1 MKEQDLKLRL
11 RIRKLLRID
20 LAKDNSALDAVH
32 ETDMLRIQEL
42 INDNKNLKKEIRVLT
57 DENIKLVSIIRNT
70 KDVKAI

>member
-20 LAKDNSALDAVH
+20 LAKDNSALDTVH

-42 INDNKNLKKEIRVLT
+42 INDNKNLKKEIRMLT